1 MSSRQASQAN
11 IRKEI
16 RVKLAEL
23 KGVTLDAIP
32 YPRSNDLLVKYQEE
46 ITQLQV
52 VADRRKKKGNG
63 THDVSQS
70 KSIDELADWLAG
82 PVKGSKPKESENI
95 NPVTFDEWADKQEWL
110 GKENPERHEDGSIW
124 WFSRRIPKLA
134 PQKVKNEHGFEYW
147 KLSREANKPHITNNY
162 AKKIR
167 DLMDDDEEYVIGV
180 ANDWEMGRMVEQTE
194 WDLFWTE
201 SSDNYLGIKEVWLP
215 GGKHECHMDP
225 HGWPSLRAHSDGKV
239 SLDELLLIDRRGWLS
254 WKDSEAMNL
263 DEYQDEP
270 YNLELEGRPYTLRFQ
285 FMAFPRQKLYGPGI
299 NEDGTVWWH
308 SDGLVRVS
316 YKMASEACRLLYHS
330 TEYTL
335 FTRLYTSEGMVEEMG
350 DKGWHFGKKKKAG
363 SLTGEEITPGQLEGI
378 DVYLVGKTREYVSHI
393 CYELRP
399 VPRPQGPPGP
409 FYDGDLNCIVAELQ
423 RLIEYGGTK
432 RAIGL
437 TPARES
443 AFAKFNEKVRAPG
456 CTLDDLHS
464 LEKPEKSGGIGMK
477 IVVKDILGN
486 EMWNSGRYLK
496 QRKLTVFCHNNHA
509 WTGGIPEM
517 PRVSSVYDMDY
528 ECERALVSAC
538 TKTKKGEVNID
549 EKKIAEALISFVAR
563 NLPRATR
570 IWIVGKEILTHEGIL
585 YRSSNEWKKLN
596 DAFICENSQSIPEE
610 FL

>member
-1 MSSRQASQAN
+1 MKDILYKMSSRQASQAN

-46 ITQLQV
+46 IAQLQV

-82 PVKGSKPKESENI
+82 PVKGFKPKESENI
-95 NPVTFDEWADKQEWL
+95 DPVTFDEWADKQEWL

-363 SLTGEEITPGQLEGI
+363 SLTGEEITPGQLKGI
-378 DVYLVGKTREYVSHI
+378 DEYLVR
-393 CYELRP
+393 
-399 VPRPQGPPGP
+399 
-409 FYDGDLNCIVAELQ
+409 
-423 RLIEYGGTK
+423 
-432 RAIGL
+432 
-437 TPARES
+437 
-443 AFAKFNEKVRAPG
+443 
-456 CTLDDLHS
+456 
-464 LEKPEKSGGIGMK
+464 K
-477 IVVKDILGN
+477 I
-486 EMWNSGRYLK
+486 
-496 QRKLTVFCHNNHA
+496 
-509 WTGGIPEM
+509 
-517 PRVSSVYDMDY
+517 
-528 ECERALVSAC
+528 
-538 TKTKKGEVNID
+538 
-549 EKKIAEALISFVAR
+549 
-563 NLPRATR
+563 
-570 IWIVGKEILTHEGIL
+570 
-585 YRSSNEWKKLN
+585 
-596 DAFICENSQSIPEE
+596 
-610 FL
+610 